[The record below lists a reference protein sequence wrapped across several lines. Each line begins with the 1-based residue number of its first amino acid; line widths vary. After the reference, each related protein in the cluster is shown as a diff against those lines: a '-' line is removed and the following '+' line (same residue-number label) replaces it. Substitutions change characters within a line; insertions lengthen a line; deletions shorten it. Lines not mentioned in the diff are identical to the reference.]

1 MKQVS
6 AQSAYPH
13 RPTWTTRQRGFSL
26 LEVLVAFAIMAM
38 SLGLIYRV
46 AGGSARNV
54 ADAAQS
60 QHAAWLAESLL
71 ASRSS
76 VLAEGWNEDGESA
89 GFTWQVRSSPFN
101 SGAGNLQAIPL
112 HEIRL
117 AIQWTAGSRPGKI
130 DLVTLLPQRKPL
142 PGEVVR

>member
-1 MKQVS
+1 MKSVS
-6 AQSAYPH
+6 ARNARPH
-13 RPTWTTRQRGFSL
+13 LACGPMRQKGFSL

-46 AGGSARNV
+46 AGGSARHV

-71 ASRSS
+71 ASRNS

-101 SGAGNLQAIPL
+101 SGASNPQAIPL

-117 AIQWTAGSRPGKI
+117 AIQWTAGSRPGQI
-130 DLVTLLPQRKPL
+130 DLVTLLPQRKPA
-142 PGEVVR
+142 PGEVIR

>member
-1 MKQVS
+1 MKRVS
-6 AQSAYPH
+6 AQSVYPH
-13 RPTWTTRQRGFSL
+13 RPTWATRQRGFSL
-26 LEVLVAFAIMAM
+26 LEVLVAFAIMAL

-76 VLAEGWNEDGESA
+76 VLADGWNEDGESA
-89 GFTWQVRSSPFN
+89 GFTWQVRSKPFN
-101 SGAGNLQAIPL
+101 SGVNNPLAVPL

-117 AIQWTAGSRPGKI
+117 SIQWTAGSRPGQI
-130 DLVTLLPQRKPL
+130 GIVTLRPERKAP

>member
-1 MKQVS
+1 M
-6 AQSAYPH
+6 
-13 RPTWTTRQRGFSL
+13 RQKGFSL

-46 AGGSARNV
+46 AGGSARHV

-71 ASRSS
+71 ASRNS

-89 GFTWQVRSSPFN
+89 GFTWQVRSNPFN
-101 SGAGNLQAIPL
+101 SGVSNSQAIPL

-117 AIQWTAGSRPGKI
+117 AIQWTAGSRPGQI
-130 DLVTLLPQRKPL
+130 DLVTLLPQRKPAL
-142 PGEVVR
+142 GEVIR

>member
-1 MKQVS
+1 MKLFS
-6 AQSAYPH
+6 A
-13 RPTWTTRQRGFSL
+13 RPAHPDRSKWATRQRGFSL

-101 SGAGNLQAIPL
+101 SGATNPQAIPL
-112 HEIRL
+112 HEVRL
-117 AIQWTAGSRPGKI
+117 SIQWAAGSHPGQI
-130 DLVTLLPQRKPL
+130 DLLTLLPQRKPL
-142 PGEVVR
+142 PGEVIR

>member
-1 MKQVS
+1 M
-6 AQSAYPH
+6 
-13 RPTWTTRQRGFSL
+13 
-26 LEVLVAFAIMAM
+26 EVLVAFAIMAM

-46 AGGSARNV
+46 AGGSARHV

-76 VLAEGWNEDGESA
+76 VLADGWNEDGESA
-89 GFTWQVRSSPFN
+89 GFAWQVRSSLFN
-101 SGAGNLQAIPL
+101 TGTYNHQAIPL

-117 AIQWTAGSRPGKI
+117 AIQWKAGSRPGQI
-130 DLVTLLPQRKPL
+130 DLVTLLPQRKPT
-142 PGEVVR
+142 PGEVIR

>member
-1 MKQVS
+1 MKLASVRLT
-6 AQSAYPH
+6 YPH
-13 RPTWTTRQRGFSL
+13 RSSWAGRQKGFSL
-26 LEVLVAFAIMAM
+26 LEVLVAFAIMAL
-38 SLGLIYRV
+38 SLSLIYRV
-46 AGGSARNV
+46 AGGSARHV

-71 ASRSS
+71 ASRNS

-101 SGAGNLQAIPL
+101 SGTSSVETIPL

-117 AIQWTAGSRPGKI
+117 AIQWTAGSRPGQI
-130 DLVTLLPQRKPL
+130 DLVTLLPQRKPAA
-142 PGEVVR
+142 GEIVR